1 MTYSSMANFQ
11 GEGGVDIAPKKEKK
25 QVSTIANDYQN
36 YSYTPLEQEVDTPT
50 YEDNTDTKEPDNLG
64 FGSSPSGEFGG
75 AGLGAKPV
83 TPTPTSGGGDNEDDT
98 QSNSYLTDVTTNLIN
113 AASGSIPA
121 VKKFFGYED
130 KDTDKDFDSVYDE
143 YVELYMPPELK
154 AKNVPL
160 GPKGVLSN
168 YVPYVTTYN
177 IGGENSAIPQ
187 ESLVDS
193 RGEFPYT
200 DEYRARIKTII
211 DTDNARRQAILD
223 DAELIKKSDELGI
236 STKKALELYYD
247 SISSLVTPKPAFER
261 IQVADSGAGFGAL
274 FDEVNPTTTTTPG
287 LQGFLAGNQ
296 FSDEASVDWKE
307 QGREVVVKGTN
318 TSTKIEPGA
327 EDGWEAFDNGGRK
340 GKLKD
345 IVKIVTPLLKKAY
358 KNYKGE
364 GSLIDYSIGSTTTDG
379 AEKSKTEEEIDSGFG
394 SKVNLR
400 GASINY
406 TTPNGFDYSLYSDYN
421 DNAKLSFKYGGV
433 DASIDND
440 GNAYV
445 GFQLKFGGAR

>member
-11 GEGGVDIAPKKEKK
+11 GEGGVDTAPKEEKK

-36 YSYTPLEQEVDTPT
+36 YSYTPLEEEVDIPT
-50 YEDNTDTKEPDNLG
+50 YEDNTDTKETDNLG

-83 TPTPTSGGGDNEDDT
+83 TPTPISGGGNNEDDT

-113 AASGSIPA
+113 AASGNIST

-130 KDTDKDFDSVYDE
+130 KDTDKDFDVVYDE

-177 IGGENSAIPQ
+177 IGGEDSAIPQ

-200 DEYRARIKTII
+200 DEYRAKVKAIL
-211 DTDNARRQAILD
+211 DADVDRRQAILD

-236 STKKALELYYD
+236 STQKALELYYN
-247 SISSLVTPKPAFER
+247 SISSSVAPKSPAFER

-274 FDEVNPTTTTTPG
+274 FDAENATTTAPG
-287 LQGFLAGNQ
+287 LQGFLGKNK
-296 FSDEASVDWKE
+296 FSDEDSGIWEK
-307 QGREVVVKGTN
+307 QIKSGNFPK
-318 TSTKIEPGA
+318 KIEP
-327 EDGWEAFDNGGRK
+327 ETSKYTDWQTYGRK
-340 GKLKD
+340 GTLKD
-345 IVKIVTPLLKKAY
+345 ITKAVTGYLDASKFKPESNLEISSSTSTDESNSEYGLVRFLKSIDPKLKA
-358 KNYKGE
+358 KGVGVDVDTPFGKASMFSE
-364 GSLIDYSIGSTTTDG
+364 WDGDTNLKFMFNNTTYSINSDG
-379 AEKSKTEEEIDSGFG
+379 EAEI
-394 SKVNLR
+394 
-400 GASINY
+400 SIE
-406 TTPNGFDYSLYSDYN
+406 
-421 DNAKLSFKYGGV
+421 FKY
-433 DASIDND
+433 
-440 GNAYV
+440 
-445 GFQLKFGGAR
+445 

>member
-1 MTYSSMANFQ
+1 M
-11 GEGGVDIAPKKEKK
+11 
-25 QVSTIANDYQN
+25 
-36 YSYTPLEQEVDTPT
+36 DTPT

-83 TPTPTSGGGDNEDDT
+83 TPTPTTSGGDDNEDNT

-193 RGEFPYT
+193 RGSF
-200 DEYRARIKTII
+200 
-211 DTDNARRQAILD
+211 
-223 DAELIKKSDELGI
+223 LI
-236 STKKALELYYD
+236 
-247 SISSLVTPKPAFER
+247 
-261 IQVADSGAGFGAL
+261 QM
-274 FDEVNPTTTTTPG
+274 N
-287 LQGFLAGNQ
+287 
-296 FSDEASVDWKE
+296 
-307 QGREVVVKGTN
+307 
-318 TSTKIEPGA
+318 
-327 EDGWEAFDNGGRK
+327 
-340 GKLKD
+340 
-345 IVKIVTPLLKKAY
+345 IVQ
-358 KNYKGE
+358 E
-364 GSLIDYSIGSTTTDG
+364 
-379 AEKSKTEEEIDSGFG
+379 
-394 SKVNLR
+394 
-400 GASINY
+400 
-406 TTPNGFDYSLYSDYN
+406 
-421 DNAKLSFKYGGV
+421 
-433 DASIDND
+433 
-440 GNAYV
+440 
-445 GFQLKFGGAR
+445 

>member
-11 GEGGVDIAPKKEKK
+11 GEGGVDTAPKKEKK

-177 IGGENSAIPQ
+177 IGGEDSAIPQ

-274 FDEVNPTTTTTPG
+274 FDEVKPPTTTTPG

-296 FSDEASVDWKE
+296 FSDEASVNWED
-307 QGREVVVKGTN
+307 QGREVVIKGGKS
-318 TSTKIEPGA
+318 STKIEPEVNERIDWGA
-327 EDGWEAFDNGGRK
+327 WDRE

-345 IVKIVTPLLKKAY
+345 IANVVKPLLKKAY

-364 GSLIDYSIGSTTTDG
+364 GSLIDYSIGSTTTEG
-379 AEKSKTEEEIDSGFG
+379 AEKSKTKEEIDSGFDTEVKISG
-394 SKVNLR
+394 IT
-400 GASINY
+400 ASY